1 MKNIPSF
8 RRGAVAASMVATAV
22 LMLCSVVLQPDFPDT
37 HRDRLAAIDAAGT
50 SAAVSA
56 ITFTLAQLP
65 FLIAMLGAA
74 HLLRRRTPV
83 LSALTALFGLLGG
96 FGHTVFGGISLV
108 MLSMAADQANR
119 AAHADVLGAVE
130 SGAGAPFMGMGLLG
144 TVLGVLM
151 LAIGLGR
158 GRVGPRWLP
167 YVLGAFLLVEFVG
180 AGLSEWASSLAAA
193 LYLVAL
199 VTLAVVTRRSP
210 LTEWSTPTEETPD
223 VAVQEHIGTIR

>member
-1 MKNIPSF
+1 MKNTPSF
-8 RRGAVAASMVATAV
+8 RRSAVAASMVAAAV
-22 LMLCSVVLQPDFPDT
+22 LMLCSVVLQPEFPAT
-37 HRDRLAAIDAAGT
+37 HSDRLAAIDAAGA

-56 ITFTLAQLP
+56 VTFTLAQLP

-83 LSALTALFGLLGG
+83 LSALTAVFGLLGG
-96 FGHTVFGGISLV
+96 FGHTVYGGISLV
-108 MLSMAADQANR
+108 MLSMAADEANR
-119 AAHADVLGAVE
+119 EAYADVLGAVE
-130 SGAGAPFMGMGLLG
+130 SGAGVPFMGLGLLG

-167 YVLGAFLLVEFVG
+167 FVLGAFLLVEFAG
-180 AGLSEWASSLAAA
+180 AGLSEWASSLATA

-199 VTLAVVTRRSP
+199 VTLAVVACRSP
-210 LTEWSTPTEETPD
+210 LAEWATPAEETSAL
-223 VAVQEHIGTIR
+223 AVQEHTGTVR